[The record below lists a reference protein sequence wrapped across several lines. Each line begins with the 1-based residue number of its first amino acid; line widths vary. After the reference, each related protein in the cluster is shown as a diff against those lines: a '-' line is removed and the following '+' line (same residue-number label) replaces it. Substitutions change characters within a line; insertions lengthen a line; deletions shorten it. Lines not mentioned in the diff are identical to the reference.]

1 MQIWSLLYRGDD
13 GNVIRITIIDAIDSR
28 NANEDRNIANIKDSN
43 RDNIEVSI
51 EKSTSDTSILYMLL

>member
-28 NANEDRNIANIKDSN
+28 NANEDRNIANIKDS
-43 RDNIEVSI
+43 I